1 MVVLHPLLLYSE
13 NMVRFFGWHLSR
25 PVSAGWYERSN
36 PDLAARSIYP
46 KKNEQYVLFPVWLR
60 QMLPGSPNKNRPHLL
75 PAMLPIVPL
84 RKPENEYDNV
94 LSDWKANAT
103 PPAFPPD
110 EVIHPRN
117 IGYAVDQILSLIHI
131 SEPTRRS

>member
-13 NMVRFFGWHLSR
+13 NMVRFFGWPLSR

-46 KKNEQYVLFPVWLR
+46 KKNQQYVLFPVWLR

-75 PAMLPIVPL
+75 PAMLPIVPYGNQKTSTITFYRL
-84 RKPENEYDNV
+84 ESE
-94 LSDWKANAT
+94 
-103 PPAFPPD
+103 
-110 EVIHPRN
+110 RN
-117 IGYAVDQILSLIHI
+117 TSSI
-131 SEPTRRS
+131 SS